1 MMIYA
6 IELLDLTQRRDFE
19 SFMLDEVFPAIDKG
33 LSRSGRITGL
43 VLLGGSNTDVNT
55 KTYLWLVHGAIGAGT
70 AGSQLDRIRAFG
82 AQVSPMNEFRE
93 VGSWFAQKEGESQL
107 RELLG

>member
-6 IELLDLTQRRDFE
+6 IELSDLDRRRDFE
-19 SFMLDEVFPAIDKG
+19 TFMLDDVFPAIDKG

-55 KTYLWLVHGAIGAGT
+55 KTYLWLVHGAIGAGA
-70 AGSQLDRIRAFG
+70 AGSQLHRIEAFG

-93 VGSWFAQKEGESQL
+93 VGSWFAQKDGQAQL
-107 RELLG
+107 SELLG